1 MNEQLRMRAALVIL
15 VFLVSGCDGA
25 GGSADQ
31 AGPHGHSGQTPPLPG
46 GSVPTATPSL
56 LAPGMINSGMN
67 TRDVAM
73 TPDGREM
80 YYCMASAGYRYAV
93 ILVTRFVD
101 GTWTEPE
108 VAPFSGS
115 TEWIDL
121 EPFISPDGRRFFFM
135 STRPDTGESNPEA
148 DIWVMDRQ
156 GDRWGTPWNLGAPV
170 NSDQAE
176 YFPAV
181 TRDGTLYFTRADATG
196 RIHQIFRS
204 RLSGTSYQE
213 PELLPAEV
221 NCGVNRF
228 NATISPDETRLILA
242 AVGVQGSHGAVD
254 YFLVHRDQ
262 DDHWSGP
269 VNLGPVI
276 NDGSGQSWSPYV
288 TPDGG
293 TFLFM
298 SSRSVGSDLGWPPL
312 WGELQARHGMAGG
325 GSPNIYQVRADFLDS
340 LLTEELLPEGFD
352 PEPGN
357 PEPGNPVEIVA
368 KPFPVLSGPYLGQE
382 PPGTQPV
389 MFAPGIVSTGL
400 NERDLL
406 ISQDGRTI
414 WYGLMGQG
422 LVTVM
427 ETRLE
432 NGRWTEPSPVPF
444 HIDEAFA
451 CFEPTLSTDEGTVL
465 FLSNRAAADQQQ
477 GQGWANQNIFR
488 SRLVDGAWMEAE
500 ALPAPV
506 TSDAAEYFPSL
517 AADGT
522 LYFSREN
529 DQGHAY
535 IWAAEPEGDNFAEPS
550 RLSSAV
556 NVGESNYNATVAPD
570 ESWII
575 LCVMGHAEN
584 LGAADYWISFSE
596 EGGGWT
602 PAVNLGVRF
611 NGPGLRASSVSV
623 SPDGR
628 YLFFSS
634 NRSEAGE
641 FFADGRIDRSGLL
654 AMHGGGGGG
663 STDIWWVD
671 LTVLYMFK

>member
-1 MNEQLRMRAALVIL
+1 MNEQLKMSTAIFMLVC
-15 VFLVSGCDGA
+15 LVSGCGRA
-25 GGSADQ
+25 GGSANGAATPGR
-31 AGPHGHSGQTPPLPG
+31 AGQNPPLPG
-46 GSVPTATPSL
+46 GAVPTTTPSL
-56 LAPGMINSGMN
+56 LAPGMVNSGMN

-73 TPDGREM
+73 TPDGRQM
-80 YYCMASAGYRYAV
+80 YFCMASAGYRYAV

-101 GTWTEPE
+101 GDWTEPV

-135 STRPDTGESNPEA
+135 STRPDAGETAGEA

-156 GDRWGTPWNLGAPV
+156 GDRWGAPRNIGGPV
-170 NSDQAE
+170 NTDQAE
-176 YFPAV
+176 YFPSV
-181 TRDGTLYFTRADATG
+181 TRDGTLYFTRADTTG
-196 RIHQIFRS
+196 RIHRIFRS
-204 RLSGTSYQE
+204 RPDGAGYLE

-228 NATISPDETRLILA
+228 NATMSPDESRLILS

-254 YFLVHRDQ
+254 YFLVHRDA
-262 DDHWSGP
+262 DDRWSGP
-269 VNLGPVI
+269 INLGPVV
-276 NDGSGQSWSPYV
+276 NDGSAQSWSPYV

-298 SSRSVGSDLGWPPL
+298 SSRQAGGARGWPPT
-312 WGELQARHGMAGG
+312 WGELQARHITPGA
-325 GSPNIYQVRADFLDS
+325 GSPNIYQIRSGFLDS
-340 LLTEELLPEGFD
+340 LMIGASLSTGGDQELGAPS
-352 PEPGN
+352 
-357 PEPGNPVEIVA
+357 EIIPT
-368 KPFPVLSGPYLGQE
+368 PFPELSGPYLGQD

-406 ISQDGRTI
+406 VSKDGRTI
-414 WYGLMGQG
+414 WYGFMGQG
-422 LVTVM
+422 LVTVL

-432 NGRWTEPSPVPF
+432 NGLWTEPVPVAF
-444 HIDEAFA
+444 HTEEAFA

-465 FLSNRAAADQQQ
+465 FLSNRAAAGQEQ
-477 GQGWANQNIFR
+477 GRGWANQNIFR
-488 SRLVDGAWMEAE
+488 SRLVDGAWTEAE

-529 DQGHAY
+529 DQGHAF
-535 IWAAEPEGDNFAEPS
+535 IWAAEPEGENFAEPS

-575 LCVMGHAEN
+575 VCVMGHAEN
-584 LGAADYWISFSE
+584 LGASDYWISFSQ

-602 PAVNLGVRF
+602 PAVNLGERF

-628 YLFFSS
+628 YLFFST

-641 FFADGRIDRSGLL
+641 FFADGRIDRSGML